1 MLNPEDIKQIQEMS
15 SARDKQF
22 SDALSASQTMI
33 QQQAETIKYLED
45 RIAGVANRVSERE
58 QEEQTPLFARMRI
71 PTPLYYQDAGV
82 DTGTG
87 ASEEI
92 ELPGVP
98 YVDGTGRLVATKYT
112 LTLVNGRLTDVAAST
127 DPVEILPAGASGAV
141 TLSEVPTWSVPTLAA
156 NGRALTIVAG
166 RITAIGGA
174 VANTIDTAVVC
185 PNAT

>member
-1 MLNPEDIKQIQEMS
+1 MLKPEDIKQIQEMT

-33 QQQAETIKYLED
+33 QQQAETIKSLED
-45 RIAGVANRVSERE
+45 SLARMSNRVSERDR
-58 QEEQTPLFARMRI
+58 EEQMSVFSRTRI
-71 PTPLYYQDAGV
+71 PTPSYTQDAGV

-98 YVDGTGRLVATKYT
+98 YVDGDGKLVATKYT
-112 LTLVNGRLTDVAAST
+112 LTLVNGRLTVVVSSD
-127 DPVEILPAGASGAV
+127 DPVTILPAGV
-141 TLSEVPTWSVPTLAA
+141 TGSVDMSEVPTYTSPELKANKRTLA
-156 NGRALTIVAG
+156 IVAG
-166 RITAIGGA
+166 RITVIGPA
-174 VANTIDTAVVC
+174 QETVIDTAVVC